1 MQDVFRDAEARMRKA
16 VEATA
21 NNFARVQT
29 GRASAALLDGIS
41 VNYYGTKSPLNQVA
55 TVTTPEPRLL
65 VIQPWDKTIIKD
77 IEKAITLSD
86 LGLNPNNDGNVIR
99 IQVPELTTERRE
111 DLTKHVGKLAED
123 GRIAVRNI
131 RRDANNALRKLE
143 SSEASGGRKGKGR
156 GGDKKRAKGDDD
168 PVQQVTDKYIDQI
181 NQLLQSKEGELLE
194 L

>member
-1 MQDVFRDAEARMRKA
+1 MQDVLRDAEARMRKA
-16 VEATA
+16 VETTA

-111 DLTKHVGKLAED
+111 DLTKHAGKLAEE

-131 RRDANNALRKLE
+131 RRDANNSLRKLE
-143 SSEASGGRKGKGR
+143 GSETSGGRKAKGR
-156 GGDKKRAKGDDD
+156 GGDKKRARGDDH
-168 PVQQVTDKYIDQI
+168 PVQQMTDKYIDQI
-181 NQLLQSKEGELLE
+181 SQLLQSKENELLE

>member
-1 MQDVFRDAEARMRKA
+1 MQDVLRDAEARMRKA
-16 VEATA
+16 VETTA

-111 DLTKHVGKLAED
+111 DLTKHVGKLAEE
-123 GRIAVRNI
+123 GRIVVRNI
-131 RRDANNALRKLE
+131 RRDANNSLRKLE
-143 SSEASGGRKGKGR
+143 GSEASGGRKGKGR
-156 GGDKKRAKGDDD
+156 GGDKKRARVDDD
-168 PVQQVTDKYIDQI
+168 PVQEMTDKYIDQI
-181 NQLLQSKEGELLE
+181 SQLLQSKENELLE